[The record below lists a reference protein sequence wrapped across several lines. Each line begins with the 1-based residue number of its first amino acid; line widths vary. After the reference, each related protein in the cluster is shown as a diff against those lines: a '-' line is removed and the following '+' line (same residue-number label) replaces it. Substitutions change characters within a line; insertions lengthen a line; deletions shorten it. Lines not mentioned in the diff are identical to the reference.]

1 MIAFIFSWS
10 TWRELTLTCV
20 LTLQA
25 SSPTADGRRDGAA
38 RAVWVC
44 YRLLQWHRRLHSSM
58 CTEYTHAGTTGVL
71 MLTHFHEQNFAMDTD
86 VTNYSTWNSVMQD
99 IFSCE
104 FIFDHFLTKSSEH
117 NKFKSAV
124 SGYFPSIL
132 MQSFVSRIVF
142 ILLVSVCNQL
152 VQRTNRERNWYYT
165 KWKVLTKK

>member
-1 MIAFIFSWS
+1 MQFSIPCHGFTMIAFSWS

-44 YRLLQWHRRLHSSM
+44 NRLLQWHRRLHSSM

-71 MLTHFHEQNFAMDTD
+71 MITHFHEQNFAIDTD
-86 VTNYSTWNSVMQD
+86 VTNYLAWNSTMQD

-104 FIFDHFLTKSSEH
+104 FIFAHP
-117 NKFKSAV
+117 V
-124 SGYFPSIL
+124 SLIIFSP
-132 MQSFVSRIVF
+132 
-142 ILLVSVCNQL
+142 
-152 VQRTNRERNWYYT
+152 QRFRTQQI
-165 KWKVLTKK
+165 